1 MRGVAGYLV
10 NHLDGLHGDGGQAY
24 DYILAANGLFV
35 RAEKLGLGGVP
46 LLRATVRVAE
56 AQVRGLAPIQERLE
70 LPQGKASEL
79 CWHSF
84 LAVAAQQASN
94 EVYGAVCWRDGAYH
108 MVTPEQEA
116 GGAHVEYQAVADTV
130 VDMHSHG
137 YMGAWF
143 STTDNQDDAGFR
155 ISIVVGRMDMLVWE
169 VEARVTV
176 YGYTG
181 KVYVGDIFG

>member
-10 NHLDGLHGDGGQAY
+10 NQLDGLHGEGGLPY

-35 RAEKLGLGGVP
+35 RAEKLGPGGAP
-46 LLRATVRVAE
+46 LLRATVQVAE

-70 LPQGKASEL
+70 LPQGKAPEL
-79 CWHSF
+79 CWHTF
-84 LAVAAQQASN
+84 LAVAAQRAPN

-108 MVTPEQEA
+108 LVVPEQEA

-137 YMGAWF
+137 QLGAGF
-143 STTDNQDDAGFR
+143 SFTDNQDDTGFR
-155 ISIVVGRMDMLVWE
+155 VSIVVGRMDMLMQE

-181 KVYVGDIFG
+181 RVYVGDIFA